1 MTDNIPENEQARPE
15 LSEVAKELEEVGK
28 RLAEAMKMAWHSKE
42 RVELEKDIRQGL
54 NRLVEEVD
62 AGFAKVRETEPAQ
75 KVQAKV
81 SEVADEAKTSVASSK
96 AAEEVRKGLIVAL
109 RGLSDALE
117 KMANTF
123 TTPEGEEAKK

>member
-15 LSEVAKELEEVGK
+15 LSEVAKEFEEVGK
-28 RLAEAMKMAWHSKE
+28 RLRDAMVMAWQSKE

-62 AGFAKVRETEPAQ
+62 AGFAKVRETEPAK
-75 KVQAKV
+75 KVESKV
-81 SEVADEAKTSVASSK
+81 SEVAGEAKTTVQSSK

-109 RGLSDALE
+109 RGVSDALE

-123 TTPEGEEAKK
+123 SAPEGEEAKK